1 MTPLSYNSNYEIV
14 QGPGYVAILSEMI
27 HDARVIPTDGR
38 PHLPSNLRQWNGD
51 GRGHWE
57 GDRLVV
63 ETTNFSDKTFA
74 FGVGWPSRFH
84 ADENLRLVER
94 FTRVDANTIDYQ
106 FTVDDPTVFTK
117 PWTASIPLTQV
128 NTPVFEYACQEGNY
142 ALTDILAGARAQERE
157 AAGAS
162 K

>member
-1 MTPLSYNSNYEIV
+1 MASA
-14 QGPGYVAILSEMI
+14 GPHGSA
-27 HDARVIPTDGR
+27 PTR
-38 PHLPSNLRQWNGD
+38 TS
-51 GRGHWE
+51 
-57 GDRLVV
+57 V
-63 ETTNFSDKTFA
+63 
-74 FGVGWPSRFH
+74 
-84 ADENLRLVER
+84 VER

-117 PWTASIPLTQV
+117 PWTASIPLTRV

-162 K
+162 Q